1 MAIAGILI
9 LGLRRRRK
17 AGTPLPQNAA
27 VLLETHVAAYRA
39 LPPDARTAFLQRMK
53 QFLSRIRVHGVGIP
67 LEPLDIVL
75 VAAGAV
81 IPTWGFPEWTYNNL
95 SDVLLYP
102 EAFDQQHFAKEH
114 ENRHN
119 TLGMV
124 GSGAMERV
132 MILSEPALREGFP
145 TQDPH
150 GEGFHGGRS
159 NTAIHEF
166 VHLIDK
172 SDGAV
177 DGIPEALLGDKV
189 HAWTDLVHAYLGPVG
204 SGHTDINPYGGTNAA
219 EFFAVV
225 SEYYFQRP
233 DLMKEHHPDLFALLF
248 HIFRYA
254 PHLPQNSPPE
264 PA

>member
-1 MAIAGILI
+1 MKPTDQPRF
-9 LGLRRRRK
+9 LR
-17 AGTPLPQNAA
+17 
-27 VLLETHVAAYRA
+27 
-39 LPPDARTAFLQRMK
+39 RMK
-53 QFLSRIRVHGVGIP
+53 QFLARTRIHGVGIP
-67 LEPLDIVL
+67 LTPLDIVL

-95 SDVLLYP
+95 TDVLLYP
-102 EAFDQQHFAKEH
+102 QAFDQQHFAKEH

-119 TLGMV
+119 TIGMV

-145 TQDPH
+145 TQDPSSQ
-150 GEGFHGGRS
+150 GFHGGHG

-177 DGIPEALLGDKV
+177 DGIPESLLGDKAQ
-189 HAWTDLVHAYLGPVG
+189 AWTDLVHAYLGPVG
-204 SGHTDINPYGGTNAA
+204 AGHTDINPYGGTNAA

-233 DLMKEHHPDLFALLF
+233 DQLRERHPDLFALLF

-254 PHLPQNSPPE
+254 PQLPQNGPPE